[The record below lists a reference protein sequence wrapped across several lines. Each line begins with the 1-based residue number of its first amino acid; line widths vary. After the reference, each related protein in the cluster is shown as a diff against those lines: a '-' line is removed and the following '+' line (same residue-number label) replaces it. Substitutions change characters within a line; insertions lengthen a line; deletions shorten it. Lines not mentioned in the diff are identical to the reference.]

1 MRLER
6 NISFER
12 KSQEGRMKK
21 KRKQRPT
28 KPFQRYVVP
37 ILVVLLIL
45 GGLFLVSHG
54 GNDQRV
60 IVSGKGETWYDY
72 EIVNTY
78 PHDPSA
84 FTQGLIYRDGYLFES
99 TGLYGGSSLRKVGLK
114 TGEVVQRKMI
124 RSDYFGEGL
133 TDWGDQLVQLTW
145 KSNIGFVYNA
155 LTFELERTFRYPG
168 EGWGLT
174 RDNERLIMSDGTSSL
189 RFLDPQRMRE
199 TGRLEVTENG
209 FPVSMLNE
217 LEMVRGQIFAN
228 VYNTD
233 EIVIISPQS
242 GHVTGRIS
250 LVGLL
255 EKFKMSKEV
264 DVLNGIAYD
273 PERDRLF
280 VTGKRWPKLFE
291 IRLKET
297 ENSS

>member
-1 MRLER
+1 
-6 NISFER
+6 
-12 KSQEGRMKK
+12 MKK
-21 KRKQRPT
+21 RKRKQRQT
-28 KPFQRYVVP
+28 KPFYRNVAPVF
-37 ILVVLLIL
+37 VVLLIV
-45 GGLFLVSHG
+45 GGVFLFSHG
-54 GNDQRV
+54 GNDQGV
-60 IVSGKGETWYDY
+60 TFSEEGQTWYDY

-99 TGLYGGSSLRKVGLK
+99 TGLYGGSSLRKVRLK
-114 TGEVVQRKMI
+114 TGEVVQRKTI
-124 RSDYFGEGL
+124 RSEYFGEGL

-145 KSNIGFVYNA
+145 KSNIGFVYDA
-155 LTFELERTFRYPG
+155 LTFELKKTFRYPG

-174 RDNERLIMSDGTSSL
+174 RDNDRLIMSDGTSSL
-189 RFLDPQRMRE
+189 RFLDPETMRE
-199 TGRLEVTENG
+199 SGRLEVIENG

-228 VYNTD
+228 VYNTY

-250 LVGLL
+250 LVGLF

-264 DVLNGIAYD
+264 GVMNGIAYD

-297 ENSS
+297 E